1 MSAAK
6 SGEAPVFAAF
16 FSGLTRGG
24 GGFGLEI
31 MEYFVWGCLSAGYSL
46 ALTTDFTDDTDGL
59 DWP

>member
-31 MEYFVWGCLSAGYSL
+31 MEYFL
-46 ALTTDFTDDTDGL
+46 GL
-59 DWP
+59 FISGVFPCFNHGFHG